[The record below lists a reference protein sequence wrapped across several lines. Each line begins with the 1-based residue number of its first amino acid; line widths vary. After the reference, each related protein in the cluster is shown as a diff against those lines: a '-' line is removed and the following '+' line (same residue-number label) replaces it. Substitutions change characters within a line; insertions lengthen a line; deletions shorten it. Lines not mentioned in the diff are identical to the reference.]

1 MPPPTLSPLQTSP
14 FCSSSVSQ
22 WSVNEIDPHRFHA
35 VDSSFYSSYSPRSPY
50 ISGARSLYSELWP
63 VVPVFG
69 QKRLLCSLKAS
80 IFAYTRAW
88 AQCRMRSSRR
98 KKKETRNG
106 ASTVTPESI
115 WIHER
120 FWLAASSIGPP
131 TTSVPRR
138 RNAELVTSYHRIERS
153 RSSNSEQCNKIKFQ
167 SSNA

>member
-98 KKKETRNG
+98 KKKKRREMARAQSHPRAFGSTRDFDWQHRQ
-106 ASTVTPESI
+106 SD
-115 WIHER
+115 H
-120 FWLAASSIGPP
+120 
-131 TTSVPRR
+131 PRR
-138 RNAELVTSYHRIERS
+138 RFRGVAMP
-153 RSSNSEQCNKIKFQ
+153 NS
-167 SSNA
+167 